1 MLEHSTS
8 SHRQCS
14 FAVNG
19 CKYHENVSY
28 QCNSA
33 NVSLA
38 KYVTSHL
45 IVAGNEKLYWTRLD
59 ILDACRNKACFLS
72 PLDQIRDVCQNRYKK
87 PLFQR
92 HVLPY
97 ALMQHIR

>member
-1 MLEHSTS
+1 MLEHRTS

-19 CKYHENVSY
+19 CKYHGNVSY
-28 QCNSA
+28 RCNGA

-45 IVAGNEKLYWTRLD
+45 IVAGNKKTGLD
-59 ILDACRNKACFLS
+59 S
-72 PLDQIRDVCQNRYKK
+72 TG
-87 PLFQR
+87 
-92 HVLPY
+92 
-97 ALMQHIR
+97 HIGCVS

>member
-1 MLEHSTS
+1 MLEHRTS

-19 CKYHENVSY
+19 CKCHGNVSY
-28 QCNSA
+28 RCNGA

-45 IVAGNEKLYWTRLD
+45 IVAGNEKLDWTRLD
-59 ILDACRNKACFLS
+59 ILDACRN
-72 PLDQIRDVCQNRYKK
+72 
-87 PLFQR
+87 
-92 HVLPY
+92 
-97 ALMQHIR
+97 